1 MKVSIDFETR
11 SQLDLPTVGL
21 DNYARHPSTEVICM
35 AYCLGDEDRVRL
47 WTPLTR
53 LPHFMMDPDT
63 VFQAWNAS
71 FERNILYH
79 VLGVRVKNKQF
90 VDTMAMAAA
99 CNVPQSLEEAAIFLG
114 VSQQKDP
121 IGKRLINK
129 LSKPQKDGTFNQ
141 DPELL
146 SQMYDYCRQDV
157 RTEMAVA
164 SKLRNLTPSERFIW
178 TLTQRINNRGIPI
191 AVDECMRVISS
202 VDRIKSE
209 IDEEIRQITG
219 GIGASQPS
227 KLLAWLRDNH
237 GIDMPDMTSESV
249 SKMLQCNI
257 NDTVR
262 RVLELREHGSS
273 TSVAK
278 YEKMLEIQNGGRIRN
293 LLVYHG
299 ASTGRWASRGGL
311 NVQNLPRPQI
321 KDEAIPEAIERI
333 LVRGEGGSIPEL
345 SSLVRSVLKAPEGYT
360 FIDAD
365 FSSIENRVGV
375 WIPNQKTKLEM
386 FRQGLDE
393 YKVFASESLY
403 NLPYDEVTKDMRQ
416 VSKSA
421 VLGCLFGQGAK
432 GLVAYAEGMGV
443 KMDMGQAE
451 IAVKKYRES
460 YFKVKSCWYEME
472 QLAIQAI
479 QNPGQP
485 FGLENGRIVFKKF
498 NNALWMRLPSTRLIC
513 WQSPCVGPQLTPW
526 GSEKLG
532 ITVRSQNTFTRK
544 WGRNNL
550 IGSSIFQS
558 AVQGTARDLLA
569 FAMTNLDKAGY
580 SIVGAFH
587 DEILLLDKEQDAEI
601 KLSAMIDIMTTQPE
615 WAQDIPLA
623 AEGWVGTR
631 FRK

>member
-11 SQLDLPTVGL
+11 SQLDLPTIGL

-35 AYCLGDEDRVRL
+35 AYSIEGADVRL
-47 WTPLTR
+47 WLPGNPL
-53 LPHFMMDPDT
+53 PKFMTDEST
-63 VFQAWNAS
+63 IFHGWNVM
-71 FERNILYH
+71 FEYNIIRH
-79 VLGVRVKNKQF
+79 VLKLQVSISQF

-99 CNVPQSLEEAAIFLG
+99 SNIPQSLEEAALSLRITE
-114 VSQQKDP
+114 QKDP

-129 LSKPQKDGTFNQ
+129 LSKPKKDGTFNM

-146 SQMYDYCRQDV
+146 AQMYEYCKQDV
-157 RTEMAVA
+157 RTEMGVA
-164 SKLRNLTPSERFIW
+164 KKLRGLSPFEQSVW
-178 TLTQRINNRGIPI
+178 VLTQEINERGVPI
-191 AVDECMRVISS
+191 AADECLRVISI
-202 VDRIKSE
+202 VDRIKAE

-227 KLLAWLRDNH
+227 KLVAWLKDNH
-237 GIDMPDMTSESV
+237 GIEMNDMTSESV
-249 SKMLQCNI
+249 SKMLQCSI

-311 NVQNLPRPQI
+311 NIQNLPRPQI

-333 LVRGEGGSIPEL
+333 LVRGEYGTIPEL
-345 SSLVRSVLKAPEGYT
+345 SSLVRSVLKAPEGAT

-375 WIPNQKTKLEM
+375 WIPNQKNKLEL

-403 NLPYDEVTKDMRQ
+403 NIPYEEVTKDMRQ
-416 VSKSA
+416 ISKSA

-451 IAVKKYRES
+451 VAVKKYRDS
-460 YFKVKSCWYEME
+460 YVRVKSCWYDME
-472 QLAIQAI
+472 SLAIEAI
-479 QNPGQP
+479 QNPGMA
-485 FGLENGRIVFKKF
+485 FGLDNGRVRFKTSAG
-498 NNALWMRLPSTRLIC
+498 ALWMRLPSGRLIA
-513 WQSPCVGPQLTPW
+513 WQAPEVGPQSTPW
-526 GSEKLG
+526 GSTKLG
-532 ITVRSQNTFTRK
+532 ITVWSQNTFTRK

-587 DEILLLDKEQDAEI
+587 DEILLLDTEQDAEI
-601 KLSAMIDIMTTQPE
+601 KLSDMINIMTTQPE